1 MSRSHARTMIL
12 CVGTAAASLTISTLF
27 ALGTST
33 PAASLTAIDTTYTQ
47 NFDQLANTGNSN
59 ALPTGWALDETGTSA
74 ANDGRYTAGTG
85 SSNAGDIYSF
95 GAAASTDRAFGTLR
109 SGTLV
114 PIIGASFTNNTGSTI
129 TSLDVAYT
137 GEEWRLGT
145 ANRADELD
153 FQYSTTATAVNA
165 GAYTGVAALNF
176 VTVPQQPVQSARK
189 TATPPRIGPS

>member
-1 MSRSHARTMIL
+1 
-12 CVGTAAASLTISTLF
+12 
-27 ALGTST
+27 
-33 PAASLTAIDTTYTQ
+33 
-47 NFDQLANTGNSN
+47 
-59 ALPTGWALDETGTSA
+59 
-74 ANDGRYTAGTG
+74 
-85 SSNAGDIYSF
+85 
-95 GAAASTDRAFGTLR
+95 
-109 SGTLV
+109 V

-176 VTVPQQPVQSARK
+176 VTPATAGAIGAKDGNAAANRTVLSATITGLSIPRVPRSDPLDRFRRQR
-189 TATPPRIGPS
+189 RR